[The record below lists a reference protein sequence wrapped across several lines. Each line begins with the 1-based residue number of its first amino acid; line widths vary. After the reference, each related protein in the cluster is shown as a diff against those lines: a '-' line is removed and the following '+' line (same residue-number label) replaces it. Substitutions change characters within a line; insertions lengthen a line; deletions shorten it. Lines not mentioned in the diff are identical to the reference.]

1 MNDRSGI
8 LTPSRVATASGTPRP
23 RSRARLRAIG
33 VVRDAFKDVVAGL
46 VSSIVLIANIVS
58 FGALMFPGELA
69 HGVPIAI
76 CAMLIGSCIAGT
88 WIALRTS
95 LPPLVPRCVVTR
107 EAFDDLRQCRVVRR
121 IRALQ
126 HAAFHPDDVALAKHR
141 SRRRSG
147 TEHIERKAGI
157 PQHAYEQVVEI
168 VSNASGQDA

>member
-76 CAMLIGSCIAGT
+76 WAMLIGSCIAGT

-95 LPPLVPRCVVTR
+95 LPPLATASILPPVPCS
-107 EAFDDLRQCRVVRR
+107 CC
-121 IRALQ
+121 
-126 HAAFHPDDVALAKHR
+126 
-141 SRRRSG
+141 
-147 TEHIERKAGI
+147 
-157 PQHAYEQVVEI
+157 
-168 VSNASGQDA
+168 